1 MVTNKNALFIIIYI
15 LGRDSHQYMFLWQK
29 LIDMNIYKKI
39 GKRMLTSRKALQL
52 TQENVAE
59 AAEIETSF
67 YGQIERGA
75 NIPSILT
82 LSKIASALNIEI
94 SDLFP
99 SSLKSQCLLTK
110 IIIRMIKKLSAKDKL
125 LIIDLLQKLS
135 THLKNH

>member
-1 MVTNKNALFIIIYI
+1 
-15 LGRDSHQYMFLWQK
+15 
-29 LIDMNIYKKI
+29 
-39 GKRMLTSRKALQL
+39 MLTTRKALQL

-75 NIPSILT
+75 NIPSIMT
-82 LSKIASALNIEI
+82 LSKIANALNIEI

-99 SSLKSQCLLTK
+99 SSLKTQYLLTK
-110 IIIRMIKKLSAKDKL
+110 IIIRMIRKLSAKDKL

-135 THLKNH
+135 IHLKKH